1 MSEVTSQQDQAY
13 ARIRDGIVSAR
24 YKPGG
29 RLSMRSLTEEL
40 SIGRTPVREALV
52 RLAQEQLVQTIPQS
66 GTYVSLIDL
75 DAAENARFVRE
86 SLETE
91 IAGECSARIDRRGF
105 VMMDEIMR
113 KQEDAASRR
122 DSLALFQ
129 NDSLFHRLLFIIAGR
144 GEVWNWLEAMA
155 VNLDRFRWLSI
166 LTEGLDWRDILDQ
179 HYQLCDAIVN
189 HRPNEARYL
198 ASVHLHK
205 MLADEKRVM
214 ERYPNY
220 FRER

>member
-1 MSEVTSQQDQAY
+1 
-13 ARIRDGIVSAR
+13 
-24 YKPGG
+24 
-29 RLSMRSLTEEL
+29 MRSLTEEL

-189 HRPNEARYL
+189 HRPNEAHYL

-205 MLADEKRVM
+205 MLADEKRVI

>member
-1 MSEVTSQQDQAY
+1 M
-13 ARIRDGIVSAR
+13 
-24 YKPGG
+24 
-29 RLSMRSLTEEL
+29 
-40 SIGRTPVREALV
+40 
-52 RLAQEQLVQTIPQS
+52 QTIPQS

-189 HRPNEARYL
+189 HRPNEAHYL

-205 MLADEKRVM
+205 MLADEKRVI

>member
-105 VMMDEIMR
+105 VMMDELMR
-113 KQEDAASRR
+113 KQEDAATRR

-189 HRPNEARYL
+189 HRPNEAHYL

-205 MLADEKRVM
+205 MLADEKRVI

>member
-1 MSEVTSQQDQAY
+1 MSEVTSQQDKAY
-13 ARIRDGIVSAR
+13 ARIRDGIISAR
-24 YKPGG
+24 YKPGD
-29 RLSMRSLTEEL
+29 RLSMRGLTEEL
-40 SIGRTPVREALV
+40 NIGRTPVREALV
-52 RLAQEQLVQTIPQS
+52 RLAQEQLVQTVPQS

-91 IAGECSARIDRRGF
+91 VAGECSARIDRRGS

-113 KQEDAASRR
+113 KQEDADARR

-129 NDSLFHRLLFIIAGR
+129 NDNLFHRLMFIIAGR

-166 LTEGLDWRDILDQ
+166 LTEGLDWHDILDQ

-189 HRPNEARYL
+189 HRPNEAHYL

>member
-1 MSEVTSQQDQAY
+1 MSEVTSQQDKAY
-13 ARIRDGIVSAR
+13 ARIRDGIISAR
-24 YKPGG
+24 YKPGD
-29 RLSMRSLTEEL
+29 RLSMRGLTEEL
-40 SIGRTPVREALV
+40 NIGRTPVREALV
-52 RLAQEQLVQTIPQS
+52 RLAQEQLVQTVPQS

-91 IAGECSARIDRRGF
+91 VAGECSARIDRRGS

-113 KQEDAASRR
+113 KQEDADARR

-129 NDSLFHRLLFIIAGR
+129 NDNLFHRLMFIIAGR

-189 HRPNEARYL
+189 HRPNEAHYL